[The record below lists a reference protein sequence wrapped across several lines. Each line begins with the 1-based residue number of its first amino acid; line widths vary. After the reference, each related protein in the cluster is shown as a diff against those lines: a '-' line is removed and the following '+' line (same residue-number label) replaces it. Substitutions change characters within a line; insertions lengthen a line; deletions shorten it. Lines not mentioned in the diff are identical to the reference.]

1 MMTLPQFL
9 KTIDQTTAAM
19 PKEELAAFIHDIART
34 LPEIER
40 EDFLARLTGTY
51 GNTTPPTIQPK
62 IQEPASKEEFT
73 QKHRSLKAQLERIE
87 SWDIALEGC
96 LNQDY
101 DDWYDSAD
109 EEFRYSDPEGVVD
122 IIQEACT
129 FVHRCIDCEE
139 YEAAAPVGQ
148 MAAAQQ
154 GKYFLDIRMPDESKR
169 HHCLQQQECL
179 ANIFVIV
186 AIQEKPSRFRYQR
199 TPSKEEKKELW
210 GRQL

>member
-34 LPEIER
+34 LPETER

-87 SWDIALEGC
+87 SWDIALEGSQSG
-96 LNQDY
+96 L
-101 DDWYDSAD
+101 
-109 EEFRYSDPEGVVD
+109 RRLV
-122 IIQEACT
+122 
-129 FVHRCIDCEE
+129 
-139 YEAAAPVGQ
+139 
-148 MAAAQQ
+148 
-154 GKYFLDIRMPDESKR
+154 
-169 HHCLQQQECL
+169 
-179 ANIFVIV
+179 
-186 AIQEKPSRFRYQR
+186 
-199 TPSKEEKKELW
+199 
-210 GRQL
+210 

>member
-34 LPEIER
+34 LPETER

-122 IIQEACT
+122 
-129 FVHRCIDCEE
+129 
-139 YEAAAPVGQ
+139 
-148 MAAAQQ
+148 
-154 GKYFLDIRMPDESKR
+154 FLDIRMPDESKR

-199 TPSKEEKKELW
+199 TPSEEEKKELW